1 MRNGIRAATNLVVY
15 WLLMKLS
22 MKSDYAFRVLFSLVE
37 HYGRGPVSIR
47 ALAERNTIPKAF
59 LEHIMLELKGKGWVK
74 SIAGKH
80 GGYELARNPEKIMM
94 GEIVRYFEGT
104 AGHEEE
110 PKSRGRKKTR
120 ITKAPEA
127 STRFRRVMRE
137 VREHAAGMMDKASL
151 AAVFAGRPVGKD
163 DVLAQ
168 EFGGGAGI

>member
-1 MRNGIRAATNLVVY
+1 
-15 WLLMKLS
+15 MKLS

-47 ALAERNTIPKAF
+47 ALAERNSIPKAF

-104 AGHEEE
+104 ASHEEE
-110 PKSRGRKKTR
+110 PKSRGRKKKTR
-120 ITKAPEA
+120 STKAPEA